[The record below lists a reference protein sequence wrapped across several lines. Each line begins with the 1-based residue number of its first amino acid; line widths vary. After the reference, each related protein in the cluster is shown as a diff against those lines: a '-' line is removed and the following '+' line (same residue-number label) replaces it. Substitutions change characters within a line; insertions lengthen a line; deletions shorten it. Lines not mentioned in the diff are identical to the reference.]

1 MNVIKRLYSGFAV
14 LLLIMLGITL
24 FGLFKIS
31 IADENLTELS
41 EQTAVEQRHAINF
54 RGSVHDR
61 AISIRDVVLAKD
73 EAKSKA
79 HQDDIVRLNA
89 FYQQS
94 AVELDAMYSMV
105 KHSAAEQNL
114 LRSVKE
120 IERSTLPLT
129 ENLLGMMQ
137 DGRKAEAIDYLITT
151 VSPAYTEWLKRINKL
166 IDYQEVEIQRQVA
179 AAIAQTNSF
188 QWIMLMVTA
197 IAILIGSIVA
207 ISTVNRLKRLIGGE
221 PEYAAFVIKEIASG
235 DLTTQVKFH
244 TPQSILS
251 ALKDLTEH
259 MSGFTKNSIAAANE
273 LLSASNEL
281 LMTAKYNEDLITNQK
296 AATEQGATA
305 INQMSSTV
313 SEVANHTS
321 DAAGL
326 AQTAMNEFNAG
337 QDEVSKTQSSIN
349 ALAEKVSEAAEVIDN
364 LSQDS
369 RQIGS
374 VLEVIQSIAEQT
386 NLLALN
392 AAIEAA
398 RAGEQGR
405 GFAVVA
411 DEVRNLARRTQES
424 TGQIQAV
431 IEKMQD
437 NSMNAVAVMNQ
448 GTAQAEIS
456 VEQAKCAGDS
466 LYAINLSVTKISDM
480 NTQIATAAEEQ
491 SVVASEINRNFS
503 QITHSA
509 LLAEEQASKITIA
522 SQQLEQLAR
531 TLEQNVKKFKTI

>member
-31 IADENLTELS
+31 IADKNLIQLS

-61 AISIRDVVLAKD
+61 AISIRDVVLAKSD
-73 EAKSKA
+73 DKSNA
-79 HQDDIVRLNA
+79 HQSDISRLNA

-94 AVELDAMYSMV
+94 ATELDAMFAKV
-105 KHSAAEQNL
+105 QHSAEEQKL
-114 LRSVKE
+114 IRLIKE
-120 IERSTLPLT
+120 IERSTLSLT
-129 ENLLGMMQ
+129 DNLITMMR
-137 DGRKAEAIDYLITT
+137 DGRKADATDYLITT
-151 VSPAYTEWLKRINKL
+151 VSPAYTEWLKGINNL
-166 IDYQEVEIQRQVA
+166 IDYQEIAIKKQVA
-179 AAIAQTNSF
+179 AALEQTNSF
-188 QWIMLMVTA
+188 QWIMLAVTVIA
-197 IAILIGSIVA
+197 IAIGSIVA
-207 ISTVNRLKRLIGGE
+207 VSTVNRLKRLVGGE
-221 PEYAAFVIKEIASG
+221 PEYAALVIKEIASG
-235 DLTTQVKFH
+235 NLTTQVKFH

-281 LMTAKYNEDLITNQK
+281 LLTAKYNEELIVNQK

-321 DAAGL
+321 DAAAL

-337 QDEVSKTQSSIN
+337 QNEVHKTQSSIN
-349 ALAEKVSEAAEVIDN
+349 ALADKVSEAAEVINN

-369 RQIGS
+369 RQIES
-374 VLEVIQSIAEQT
+374 VLEVIKGIAEQT

-431 IEKMQD
+431 IEKMQG
-437 NSMNAVAVMNQ
+437 NTINAVEVMSE
-448 GTAQAEIS
+448 GTTQAEIS
-456 VEQAKCAGDS
+456 VEQAKSAGES
-466 LYAINLSVTKISDM
+466 LYAINLSVTQISDM

-491 SVVASEINRNFS
+491 SVVAAEINRNFS
-503 QITHSA
+503 QITQSA
-509 LLAEEQASKITIA
+509 LLAEVQASKITRA
-522 SQQLEQLAR
+522 SQQLEDLAKR
-531 TLEQNVKKFKTI
+531 LENNVRQFKTL